1 MYVIYPPRVELDTK
15 GLLDPKHYQ
24 FSKTCV
30 LFDFLKSTWKGTLL
44 GAFILLRLWVPCVNS
59 SSSRK
64 SRGRNKN
71 HYTAWPREN
80 QASASVCH
88 PEGSAQT
95 IRSPPLWQERPLS
108 VLWPCVEAVSAPP
121 SSAFEKRL
129 ACGLIEWTS
138 AGDQKPTKRKRKG
151 FCGFGTRT
159 LHCPCTWISELH
171 IHWPSDI
178 SKDTRSPPS
187 FQIFSFVLQVTSLTS
202 LWDES
207 CYELHDS

>member
-1 MYVIYPPRVELDTK
+1 MCSLI
-15 GLLDPKHYQ
+15 
-24 FSKTCV
+24 
-30 LFDFLKSTWKGTLL
+30 LKSTWKGTLL
-44 GAFILLRLWVPCVNS
+44 GAFILLQLWVPCVNR

-71 HYTAWPREN
+71 HNTREN

-88 PEGSAQT
+88 TEGSAQK

-108 VLWPCVEAVSAPP
+108 ILWPCVEAVSAPP

-129 ACGLIEWTS
+129 ACKSSKWAS

-151 FCGFGTRT
+151 SGTRT
-159 LHCPCTWISELH
+159 LHFPCTWISELH
-171 IHWPSDI
+171 MYCPSDI
-178 SKDTRSPPS
+178 SKDTRNPPS
-187 FQIFSFVLQVTSLTS
+187 FQISSFVLRVTSLTS